1 MELTALTTR
10 LAVAD
15 AVSACVQACFER
27 EDALLA
33 ADADADADGW
43 DARAGV
49 AGINN

>member
-33 ADADADADGW
+33 ADADADGW